1 MIKLITPQ
9 FGANKIASVLLKYN
23 YQAKI
28 GDILAGTVVGVEKK
42 QTLINLGLNQVA
54 FLPNHEIFSNFI
66 ENPNQIFTV
75 NKTGEFM
82 ILYCE
87 KSKNLTILSMRN
99 LHVLRLWERFKQID
113 FKNMILFGFIE
124 KSIWSGKLIN
134 FDGLK
139 IFLPNIHLP
148 KYYRRTN
155 KIDRILPIKILEV
168 KDKPHSIIGSCRLAI
183 VKKQSPSLQIG
194 LVQFGCV
201 LSVKTFGVFLNI
213 YGIKCLLHISEIS
226 DKKIENIQ
234 ELYQKGDQIKVKVIY
249 INSSQGKIA
258 VSAKQATN

>member
-23 YQAKI
+23 YKVKI
-28 GDILAGTVVGVEKK
+28 GDILAGTVVGIEKK

-54 FLPNHEIFSNFI
+54 FLPNLEIFNNLTESQ
-66 ENPNQIFTV
+66 NQPYMSS
-75 NKTGEFM
+75 KTGEFM

-87 KSKNLTILSMRN
+87 KSQNKTILSLRN
-99 LHVLRLWERFKQID
+99 LHYLRLWERFKQID
-113 FKNMILFGFIE
+113 FNNMILFGFVE
-124 KSIWSGKLIN
+124 KSIWSGKIIK

-139 IFLPNIHLP
+139 IFLPNLHLP
-148 KYYRRTN
+148 KYYRRIN
-155 KIDRILPIKILEV
+155 KIDKILPIKILEV

-194 LVQFGCV
+194 LIQSGCV
-201 LSVKTFGVFLNI
+201 LSVKSFGIFLNI

-226 DKKIENIQ
+226 NKKIDNIQ
-234 ELYQKGDQIKVKVIY
+234 KLYKKGDQIQVKVIY

-258 VSAKQATN
+258 VSAKQIAN